1 MIRKFFV
8 KFESFRKTDL
18 FKTSFWNGIATA
30 VRIFTGLISNKIIAV
45 YLGPAGIAMLGQFQ
59 NFTTIANSVAG
70 FGINSGVTKY
80 LAEFKTEENKRIEI
94 LSTGLKITLGATLLS
109 TVGIFVFANYL
120 SVNLLGSNEY
130 VSLFYIFGV
139 TLFLFTLNGF
149 LISVLNGYKE
159 FKKIIYVN
167 VASSVVGL
175 AITIIL
181 VIQFGI
187 YGALLGTILSTTLIA
202 FVTMGLVGRSSW
214 FKKQHLL
221 NKFSSDAFKKLSK
234 FTLMAFTSMFAV
246 TYIQLAVRTHII
258 NSLSIEEAGY
268 WQGITK
274 ISSIYLMLITTT
286 LGLYYLPR
294 LSEIKETSELRK
306 EIIKGYK
313 FLLPIT
319 LFIVT
324 GIFIFRGFITNLLFA
339 PNFQPMEQLYLFQL
353 IGDVFKISSWLIAFL
368 MIAKSMTV
376 IFIITEI
383 AFGLMFYILTLL
395 FLNMYGVLG
404 VTYAYSLNYL
414 CYLLVMIFIFRGILF
429 RNRINENN

>member
-1 MIRKFFV
+1 MIRKFLL
-8 KFESFRKTDL
+8 KIESFRKTDL
-18 FKTSFWNGIATA
+18 FKTSFWNGIATT
-30 VRIFTGLISNKIIAV
+30 VRILTGLISNKIIAV
-45 YLGPAGIAMLGQFQ
+45 YLGPAGVAMLGQFQ

-80 LAEFKTEENKRIEI
+80 LAEYKTEENKRIEI

-109 TVGIFVFANYL
+109 TVGIFIGAKYL

-149 LISVLNGYKE
+149 LISVLNGYKD
-159 FKKIIYVN
+159 FKKIISVN
-167 VASSVVGL
+167 LTSSVVGL

-181 VIQFGI
+181 VIQLGI

-202 FVTMGLVGRSSW
+202 FVTMSLVRRSSW
-214 FKKQHLL
+214 FKRQHFLS
-221 NKFSSDAFKKLSK
+221 KYSSDAFKKLSK
-234 FTLMAFTSMFAV
+234 YTLMAFTSMFAV
-246 TYIQLAVRTHII
+246 TYIQLTVRTHII

-274 ISSIYLMLITTT
+274 ISSIYLMLVTTT
-286 LGLYYLPR
+286 LSLYYLPR
-294 LSEIKETSELRK
+294 LSEIKETSELRR

-319 LFIVT
+319 LFIVG
-324 GIFIFRGFITNLLFA
+324 GIFFFRGFITNLLFA

-353 IGDVFKISSWLIAFL
+353 LGDVFKISSWLIAFI
-368 MIAKSMTV
+368 MVAKSMTTT
-376 IFIITEI
+376 FIITEI
-383 AFGLMFYILTLL
+383 AFGLSFYVLTII
-395 FLNMYGVLG
+395 FLNIYGVVG
-404 VTYAYSLNYL
+404 VTYAYCINYF
-414 CYLLVMIFIFRGILF
+414 CYLVLMNVIFKKLVFNSI
-429 RNRINENN
+429 

>member
-1 MIRKFFV
+1 MIRKFLL
-8 KFESFRKTDL
+8 KIESFRKTDL
-18 FKTSFWNGIATA
+18 FKTSFWNGIATT

-45 YLGPAGIAMLGQFQ
+45 YLGPAGVAMLGQFQ
-59 NFTTIANSVAG
+59 NFTSIANSVAG

-80 LAEFKTEENKRIEI
+80 LAEYNAEENKRIEI

-109 TVGIFVFANYL
+109 TVGIFIFAKYL
-120 SVNLLGSNEY
+120 SVHLLGSNEY

-167 VASSVVGL
+167 LASSVVGL

-181 VIQFGI
+181 VMEYGV

-202 FVTMGLVGRSSW
+202 FITMSLARRSAW
-214 FKKQHLL
+214 FNWQQFVS
-221 NKFSSDAFKKLSK
+221 KFSTDAFKKLSK
-234 FTLMAFTSMFAV
+234 YTLMAFTSMFAV
-246 TYIQLAVRTHII
+246 TYIQLAIRTHII

-286 LGLYYLPR
+286 LSLYYLPR

-319 LFIVT
+319 LFIVS
-324 GIFIFRGFITNLLFA
+324 GIFIFKGFITNLLFA
-339 PNFQPMEQLYLFQL
+339 PNFKPMEKLFLFQL
-353 IGDVFKISSWLIAFL
+353 IGDVFKISSWLL
-368 MIAKSMTV
+368 
-376 IFIITEI
+376 
-383 AFGLMFYILTLL
+383 GYILVAKANVKTYILVEIFSGCGFWLL
-395 FLNMYGVLG
+395 TMYFLKHYGLIGSVLAYC
-404 VTYAYSLNYL
+404 VTY
-414 CYLLVMIFIFRGILF
+414 FILF
-429 RNRINENN
+429 IVFLIMFRKLLLRID